1 MARSD
6 ALQRVL
12 DCAFAAFD
20 QFATD
25 PRSRRSVARMF
36 ASLEVQGPERAG
48 GGTRLPLCDAY
59 LESALAIDVDLP
71 TLTALRDGFRALEP
85 RLDWRVRSADDGSA
99 SENFPTGHANTMIV
113 GPGGLEQRD
122 DLWFGATLMAPHAGG
137 NLPGP
142 VRGRVQAGRC
152 RLVLAGPRRLL
163 LQPAR
168 HPACDAL
175 GRQAFARL
183 LDVVGRSITPL
194 TMAEPGAARTPG
206 RPAAAARMVHRAGGG
221 DARRSSCRCSRPGAR
236 QSKGPVPPAPPPT
249 GGHPRRR

>member
-59 LESALAIDVDLP
+59 LESALAIDLAAP

-85 RLDWRVRSADDGSA
+85 GLDWRVRTADDGSA

-122 DLWFGATLMAPHAGG
+122 DLWFGATLMAPH
-137 NLPGP
+137 
-142 VRGRVQAGRC
+142 VRYPDHTHPPEETY
-152 RLVLAGPRRLL
+152 LVLSEGEFKQGDADWFSPGLGGSFYNP
-163 LQPAR
+163 PGIR
-168 HPACDAL
+168 HAMRSADKPL
-175 GRQAFARL
+175 FAFWML
-183 LDVVGRSITPL
+183 S
-194 TMAEPGAARTPG
+194 AARS
-206 RPAAAARMVHRAGGG
+206 H
-221 DARRSSCRCSRPGAR
+221 
-236 QSKGPVPPAPPPT
+236 
-249 GGHPRRR
+249 H